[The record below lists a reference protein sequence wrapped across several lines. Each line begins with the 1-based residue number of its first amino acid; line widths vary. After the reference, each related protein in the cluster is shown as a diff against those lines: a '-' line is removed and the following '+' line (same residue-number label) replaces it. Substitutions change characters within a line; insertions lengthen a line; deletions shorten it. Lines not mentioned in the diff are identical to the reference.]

1 MRDCQVF
8 FCYKVKA
15 KNISNCSIRRTT
27 TTILTTTHDTQQLLL
42 LLPLPG
48 GQSDVAAA
56 AAPKF
61 NVVHWPLF
69 ANQHTHTH
77 TRTNEHTHSRRTAD
91 KAEVTSD
98 AELFLLQRT
107 AHINRMHLCVCVC
120 VCVSLSVSVHVCV
133 YALLGQRLRHQFCLE
148 FRRQQQN
155 FADCRWR
162 GTASIFNS

>member
-1 MRDCQVF
+1 MRECQVF

-15 KNISNCSIRRTT
+15 KNIWNCSIRRTTT

-56 AAPKF
+56 APKF

-69 ANQHTHTH
+69 ANQHTHVQVNTL
-77 TRTNEHTHSRRTAD
+77 TVGEQQTKPKSRATP
-91 KAEVTSD
+91 SC
-98 AELFLLQRT
+98 FYCST

-120 VCVSLSVSVHVCV
+120 LSVSLCVCVCV

-162 GTASIFNS
+162 ATASIFNS